1 MEREPQ
7 KPSAIEVIK
16 NYWFII
22 AFFLGMAVTWGTFIT
37 KFSSIESEVNTIK
50 IEAKADQAVL
60 TTLQIDIRE
69 IKTSLEFIKEK
80 VR

>member
-1 MEREPQ
+1 
-7 KPSAIEVIK
+7 
-16 NYWFII
+16 
-22 AFFLGMAVTWGTFIT
+22 MAVTWGTFIT